1 MAKRSYKRKRKTQK
15 RKRITQK
22 KRRKTKKKEKL
33 WGGDGGFFTFLAIGT
48 LSREA
53 IEELRN
59 IMRKNSTSQQH
70 DIKVVFVIEPNAE
83 YDMAREFL
91 SEITKDVTVIKTDFL
106 VVDAGK
112 RRSINIKSQY
122 FQITSLPPSES
133 EMLDESKCDELED
146 ILEKS
151 KSVVIINGYVYATGR
166 DPDFTIL
173 SDDDVLKKEVC
184 YRKEENIFLECIPAM
199 VNLILRYSGKIR
211 EIYTQLID
219 RHNNHVKFLSL
230 NLPFYYY
237 FIMNLY
243 TVPSTFDHPLPELVN
258 TYLEEGDPENEYG
271 IRCLREQILTRDA
284 WVWAKHQGKL

>member
-15 RKRITQK
+15 RRRKTQK
-22 KRRKTKKKEKL
+22 RRRKTKKKEKL
-33 WGGDGGFFTFLAIGT
+33 WGGDGAFITFLVIGT

-59 IMRKNSTSQQH
+59 IMRTHSTHQRCG
-70 DIKVVFVIEPNAE
+70 IKVVFVIEPNVE
-83 YDMAREFL
+83 YDMAGGFF

-112 RRSINIKSQY
+112 RSRINIKSQY

-133 EMLDESKCDELED
+133 EMLDESKCDELDD
-146 ILEKS
+146 ILGES
-151 KSVVIINGYVYATGR
+151 RSVVIINGYVYAPGH

-173 SDDDVLKKEVC
+173 SGADVVRKDVC

-199 VNLILRYSGKIR
+199 VNLILRYSGKIGK
-211 EIYTQLID
+211 IYTQLID

-243 TVPSTFDHPLPELVN
+243 TVPSTFDHPLPDLVN
-258 TYLEEGDPENEYG
+258 TYLEEGDPENEGG
-271 IRCLREQILTRDA
+271 IRCLREQILT
-284 WVWAKHQGKL
+284 